1 MSTDGDVFRIVCV
14 CTGNICR
21 SPAAER
27 LLSHFLGASFR
38 VTSAGTHAMVGSP
51 ISAPMDE
58 LVASVGADPTAFSA
72 RALSERILRDADL
85 VLGMSREHRSAAVEL
100 YPACVRR
107 AFTLREFARLLQD
120 VDTGALPDTPQQRAK
135 AAVVAASGQRRMS
148 SPESDNIEDPYR
160 RSGAVYKRSFAA
172 IHDAARQ
179 IAAVLTA
186 EQSGSIS

>member
-1 MSTDGDVFRIVCV
+1 MPTDGDVFRIVCV

-27 LLSHFLGASFR
+27 LLSHFLGTSFQ
-38 VTSAGTHAMVGSP
+38 VTSAGTHAIVGSP

-58 LVASVGADPTAFSA
+58 LVASVGADPTGFSA
-72 RALSERILRDADL
+72 RALSERILTGADL

-100 YPACVRR
+100 YPACVRQ
-107 AFTLREFARLLQD
+107 AFTLREFARLLQEID
-120 VDTGALPDTPQQRAK
+120 ARALPDAPLDRAK

-148 SPESDNIEDPYR
+148 PPESDNIEDPFR
-160 RSGAVYKRSFAA
+160 RSPGVYKRSFAA

-179 IAAVLTA
+179 IAAVLTD
-186 EQSGSIS
+186 E